1 MMGWASF
8 MLPVPWP
15 VRSEKQEAL
24 RQHFICSKISLSR
37 TGSRTKQTLDLN
49 QVPLH
54 LFTLSA
60 FTSLSIA
67 SAETHR
73 HCYLLV
79 AASVAKQH
87 SPQLYFSFPSL
98 SMAPQRGS
106 CGRGRRASGSGT
118 SAFPSP
124 SPLVRNSSA
133 RAPSHASGMWTWV
146 VPKTPEI
153 WTVRHFDCASV
164 CLQSSM
170 LHIWLI
176 DLVTF
181 LFVFLIQL

>member
-1 MMGWASF
+1 MKSF
-8 MLPVPWP
+8 V
-15 VRSEKQEAL
+15 
-24 RQHFICSKISLSR
+24 HCICSEINLSH
-37 TGSRTKQTLDLN
+37 TGSRTKQNLDLN
-49 QVPLH
+49 RVPLH
-54 LFTLSA
+54 LFSLSA

-106 CGRGRRASGSGT
+106 RGRGRRAYGSGT
-118 SAFPSP
+118 SAFLSP

-133 RAPSHASGMWTWV
+133 CAPSHASV
-146 VPKTPEI
+146 CLCL
-153 WTVRHFDCASV
+153 CASV
-164 CLQSSM
+164 CASVGVQEKEDGPLPSGDEGEEAWEISE
-170 LHIWLI
+170 
-176 DLVTF
+176 
-181 LFVFLIQL
+181 